1 VEAEAVEAEAVEAVG
16 AVEAVDGREHLAPP
30 SASVPLRGPRHPE
43 AADQAAASQD
53 RAGLPGSWVPPG
65 LSGPGVSPALPDLP
79 GPRVPSDLPGSPVPP
94 GPRVPPGRLPGSRV
108 PPGRLPGS
116 RVPPGLPGRRVLRDE
131 VALVLAL
138 SLAASALY
146 AIVDILSAPI
156 RGVEAPLFA
165 DVGLVYQLL
174 NLATSIVPVLLV
186 VHFLHR
192 DGESAASIGL
202 DATRP
207 WSDLRWGVGLAALV
221 GAVGIG
227 IYILAVGLGVNR
239 TVVPIPPT
247 GNWWTIPVLLLAA
260 ARSGL
265 LEEVIVCGYLLR
277 RLDQLGW
284 SPTKALWASALLRG
298 AYHLYQGFGGFLGNL
313 ALGLFFGRLYQLRGR
328 TTPLVIAHFLI
339 DAAAG
344 LGYLALRGHVW
355 WLPG

>member
-1 VEAEAVEAEAVEAVG
+1 
-16 AVEAVDGREHLAPP
+16 VDTSNAP
-30 SASVPLRGPRHPE
+30 
-43 AADQAAASQD
+43 Q
-53 RAGLPGSWVPPG
+53 
-65 LSGPGVSPALPDLP
+65 
-79 GPRVPSDLPGSPVPP
+79 
-94 GPRVPPGRLPGSRV
+94 PPGRDPGGQPNAPV
-108 PPGRLPGS
+108 PTATPDAA
-116 RVPPGLPGRRVLRDE
+116 LPGRRVLRDE
-131 VALVLAL
+131 VLLVLAL

-165 DVGLVYQLL
+165 DVGLIYQLL
-174 NLATSIVPVLLV
+174 NLATSLVPVALV
-186 VHFLHR
+186 LHFLSR
-192 DGESAASIGL
+192 SGESAASIGL
-202 DATRP
+202 DTTRP
-207 WSDLRWGVGLAALV
+207 WSDLRWGVALAALV
-221 GAVGIG
+221 GGVGLG

-247 GNWWTIPVLLLAA
+247 GYWWTIPVLLLAA

-284 SPTKALWASALLRG
+284 SPSKALWTSALLRG
-298 AYHLYQGFGGFLGNL
+298 AYHLYQGFGGFFGNL

>member
-1 VEAEAVEAEAVEAVG
+1 VDTHEA
-16 AVEAVDGREHLAPP
+16 RPAPLPPAPLP
-30 SASVPLRGPRHPE
+30 S
-43 AADQAAASQD
+43 
-53 RAGLPGSWVPPG
+53 
-65 LSGPGVSPALPDLP
+65 
-79 GPRVPSDLPGSPVPP
+79 
-94 GPRVPPGRLPGSRV
+94 
-108 PPGRLPGS
+108 
-116 RVPPGLPGRRVLRDE
+116 RRVLRDE
-131 VALVLAL
+131 VLLVLAL

-165 DVGLVYQLL
+165 DVGLIYQLL
-174 NLATSIVPVLLV
+174 NLATSLVPVVLV
-186 VHFLHR
+186 LHFLGR
-192 DGESAASIGL
+192 SGESAASIGL

-221 GAVGIG
+221 GAVGLG
-227 IYILAVGLGVNR
+227 IYILAIGLGVNR

-247 GNWWTIPVLLLAA
+247 GHWWTIPVLLLAA
-260 ARSGL
+260 LRAGL

-284 SPTKALWASALLRG
+284 SPARALWASALLRG
-298 AYHLYQGFGGFLGNL
+298 AYHLYQGFGGFFGS
-313 ALGLFFGRLYQLRGR
+313 LFFGRLYQLRGR

-339 DAAAG
+339 DAGAG

>member
-1 VEAEAVEAEAVEAVG
+1 MDTSNAAQ
-16 AVEAVDGREHLAPP
+16 PP
-30 SASVPLRGPRHPE
+30 GGDPGGQPDPE
-43 AADQAAASQD
+43 AAVREPPAA
-53 RAGLPGSWVPPG
+53 
-65 LSGPGVSPALPDLP
+65 
-79 GPRVPSDLPGSPVPP
+79 
-94 GPRVPPGRLPGSRV
+94 
-108 PPGRLPGS
+108 
-116 RVPPGLPGRRVLRDE
+116 LPGRRVLRDE
-131 VALVLAL
+131 VLLVLAL

-165 DVGLVYQLL
+165 NVGLVYQLL
-174 NLATSIVPVLLV
+174 NLATSLVPVALV
-186 VHFLHR
+186 LHLLHR
-192 DGESAASIGL
+192 SGESAASIGL

-207 WSDLRWGVGLAALV
+207 WADLRWGVGLAALV
-221 GAVGIG
+221 GGVGLG

-247 GNWWTIPVLLLAA
+247 GHWWTIPVLLLAA

-284 SPTKALWASALLRG
+284 SPTKALWSSALLRG
-298 AYHLYQGFGGFLGNL
+298 AYHLYQGFGGFFGNL

-328 TTPLVIAHFLI
+328 TTPLVIAHFLL
-339 DAAAG
+339 DAGAG